1 MIANI
6 YNQIKVSLT
15 KPDLK
20 FDATSE
26 FQTNETI
33 LLIKVAQHLILKN
46 ELESI
51 LLNEL
56 DLK

>member
-15 KPDLK
+15 KSDLK

-33 LLIKVAQHLILKN
+33 FLVTVAQHLILKN

-51 LLNEL
+51 LLYEL